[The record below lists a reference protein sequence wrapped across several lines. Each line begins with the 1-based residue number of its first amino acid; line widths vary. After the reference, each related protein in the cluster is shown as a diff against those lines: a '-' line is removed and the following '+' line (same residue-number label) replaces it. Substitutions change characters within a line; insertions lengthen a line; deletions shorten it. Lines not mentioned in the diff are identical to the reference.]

1 MRNLVKMCWWGS
13 ATVKMIRTFVFAVI
27 ILSVLYF
34 TVRHLWFF
42 ESERLFN
49 ATSNPNFFAALGATS
64 ALFTGLA
71 VVASAFTVALQAKA
85 LREARNEMDL
95 QLKTLMCQSFENSF
109 FNILEMHRD
118 YDESCNGRWFV
129 KSCIISVEGNKG
141 EILKRYNGLVSSVEV
156 GKAAKFINLCYVVLK
171 FVDGADFISE
181 QKKQFYV
188 DVFKSKLSDDECTL
202 LAMHFVGKSGDPVV
216 KGLAERF
223 ALFSL
228 HRLQAVPEEIK
239 AMYSPRI
246 FGSAS

>member
-1 MRNLVKMCWWGS
+1 
-13 ATVKMIRTFVFAVI
+13 MIRTFVFAVI

-85 LREARNEMDL
+85 LREARSEMES
-95 QLKTLMCQSFENSF
+95 QLKTLMRQSFENSF
-109 FNILEMHRD
+109 FNILDMHRD
-118 YDESCNGRWFV
+118 YDESCNGIWFV
-129 KSCIISVEGNKG
+129 KKYIYSIKANKDRVIEFYNAAAANVECDNAG
-141 EILKRYNGLVSSVEV
+141 
-156 GKAAKFINLCYVVLK
+156 KFINLCYIVLRY
-171 FVDGADFISE
+171 VDGASFLDE
-181 QKKQFYV
+181 QERQFYI
-188 DVFKSKLSDDECTL
+188 DVFKSMISDDECTL

-228 HRLQAVPEEIK
+228 HRVQAVPDEVK
-239 AMYSPRI
+239 DMYSPRI
-246 FGSAS
+246 FGNAS